1 MMPKILRGRPATEPA
16 VEPAVP
22 AELLVPV
29 VGPDTLILTDREMSR
44 QHQTGE
50 AAFFSEAFE
59 DIAHLTGAWW
69 QYHHDSRRWARVTD
83 EGLGAYLDQRRPDFV
98 ESDQNHARNRELR
111 RAAKANPATG
121 ERDES

>member
-16 VEPAVP
+16 AP
-22 AELLVPV
+22 AELVAPAI
-29 VGPDTLILTDREMSR
+29 GPETLILTDREMSR
-44 QHQTGE
+44 QHEAGE
-50 AAFFSEAFE
+50 ATFFSEAFE
-59 DIAHLTGAWW
+59 DIAHLAGTWW
-69 QYHHDSRRWARVTD
+69 QYHHASRRWARVTD
-83 EGLGAYLDQRRPDFV
+83 TGLAAYLDQRRPDFV